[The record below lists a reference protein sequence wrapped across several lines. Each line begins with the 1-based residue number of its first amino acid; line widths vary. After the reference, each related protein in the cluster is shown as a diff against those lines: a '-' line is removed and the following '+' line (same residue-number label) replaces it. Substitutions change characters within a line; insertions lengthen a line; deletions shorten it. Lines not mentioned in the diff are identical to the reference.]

1 MIEPSAPAA
10 HNREEQTGA
19 REKEYTPG
27 AFAWTVLF
35 FAFGVYTLTFI
46 DRLAW
51 GSVAASAGASLG
63 MSIAAL
69 GVFVT
74 AFYAT
79 YVFSNAA
86 GGFLIDWLGPRRMVL
101 LGLAPLGIL
110 TFLFGYTPSVRAGIT
125 IQAGMGIAAGIDYT
139 ACIKL
144 VASWFPLRTRG
155 KAMGLFMIGSSLG
168 VVLTNSIMPALLKH
182 FGWRGSYKFLGVIT
196 LLWGVAA
203 YLVIRDG
210 PSRQK
215 SSGTPNYAALFR
227 NRNLLFL
234 ALAGFGVFWGIVG
247 FTNWASALMV
257 KSYHLS
263 LERAGFAVALF
274 GAGAMAG
281 KPLIGFVSDQ
291 LGGHY
296 KVLSIF
302 CVTSFAV
309 MLLIFGRLGS
319 ETAFLVVA
327 PIAGLT
333 CQWSIPLMAT
343 LITEELS
350 VALAGSA
357 TGLTNATWQLSG
369 AIVPIVVGK
378 IFQATQSFHAA
389 FLVLSCGPAF
399 GACMLLFVRLK
410 ETAGSKGGR
419 AGA

>member
-1 MIEPSAPAA
+1 LTASNPSAQAVRNQDSPVSISG
-10 HNREEQTGA
+10 N
-19 REKEYTPG
+19 EYTPG
-27 AFAWTVLF
+27 AFAWVVLF
-35 FAFGVYTLTFI
+35 FAFGVYTLTFV

-63 MSIAAL
+63 MSVAAL

-74 AFYAT
+74 AFYAA

-86 GGFLIDWLGPRRMVL
+86 GGFLIDWVGPRRMVL

-110 TFLFGYTPSVRAGIT
+110 TFFFGYTPSVRIGLM
-125 IQAGMGIAAGIDYT
+125 IQAGMGVAAGIDYT

-144 VASWFPLRTRG
+144 VASWFPMRTRG

-168 VVLTNSIMPALLKH
+168 VVLTNSIMPTLLKH
-182 FGWRGSYKFLGVIT
+182 FGWRGSYKCLGVIT
-196 LLWGVAA
+196 LLWGIVS

-215 SSGTPNYAALFR
+215 SAAKPNYGALFQ

-247 FTNWASALMV
+247 FTNWANALMV
-257 KSYHLS
+257 KSYHLP
-263 LERAGFAVALF
+263 LVRAGFAVALF

-281 KPLIGFVSDQ
+281 KPLIGFVSDR

-296 KVLSIF
+296 KALTIF
-302 CVTSFAV
+302 CVGSFMV
-309 MLLIFGRLGS
+309 MLAVFGRLSS
-319 ETAFLVVA
+319 ESAFLFVA

-343 LITEELS
+343 LITEELT
-350 VALAGSA
+350 VNLAGSA
-357 TGLTNATWQLSG
+357 TGLTNAIWQLSG

-378 IFQATQSFHAA
+378 VFQSTQSFHVA
-389 FLVLSCGPAF
+389 FLVLAGGPAF
-399 GACMLLFVRLK
+399 GVLMLLFVQEKKSWKRPGP
-410 ETAGSKGGR
+410 A
-419 AGA
+419 